1 MLRVLHVLMASC
13 QLYRTTGKCK
23 LAKHFTDANILAIS
37 DSFSGQSPGFEE
49 GIRTMRLGGTRR
61 IVIPPELG
69 PPVCPLIIKVCQTV
83 GVKAFLPCKYPGLLL
98 ASHFIWMQTRLK

>member
-1 MLRVLHVLMASC
+1 MASC

-23 LAKHFTDANILAIS
+23 LAKDFTDANILAIS
-37 DSFSGQSPGFEE
+37 DSFSGHSPGFEE

-69 PPVCPLIIKVCQTV
+69 PPVSPLTIKVCQTV
-83 GVKAFLPCKYPGLLL
+83 SVCHVNTLAYYWLATSFGFKPG
-98 ASHFIWMQTRLK
+98 